1 MSCRRSAGMGTATRA
16 ALPVPVAILLGA
28 LAVLPAAP
36 APAAAAVQ
44 VDVFIEVN
52 PSTIQ
57 VGYQV
62 GIRASCGEDLNQAT
76 AKSGAFGEITLTPAP
91 ESGRMHGSATV
102 PTSTPAGEYHVD
114 LSCANGATARAELF
128 VLAMAQ
134 PTRGPKTGGGG
145 TRQAGGADGGGADGG
160 GADGGENG
168 TGPVLLAGAGAAAL
182 AAATGL
188 LLGYRRRTG

>member
-1 MSCRRSAGMGTATRA
+1 VGA
-16 ALPVPVAILLGA
+16 AARVPLLGA
-28 LAVLPAAP
+28 LAILLGAP
-36 APAAAAVQ
+36 APAAAAAQ

-62 GIRASCGEDLNQAT
+62 GIRASCGDDLNQAT

-102 PTSTPAGEYHVD
+102 PASTPAGEYHVD
-114 LSCANGATARAELF
+114 LRCANGATARAELF

-145 TRQAGGADGGGADGG
+145 TRQAGGAADTGPVGAAAAGGGT
-160 GADGGENG
+160 GA
-168 TGPVLLAGAGAAAL
+168 GPVLLAGTGAAAL
-182 AAATGL
+182 ATATGL